1 MAVRFF
7 YVQHG
12 QRPSFD
18 KFGSLYCDSRGS
30 KVRLGENMLVIYK
43 ICKKVKNVRAKM
55 LDKKLCS

>member
-18 KFGSLYCDSRGS
+18 KFGSLYCDSREF
-30 KVRLGENMLVIYK
+30 KVRLGENMLGTGAPRSMQFHSTGIS
-43 ICKKVKNVRAKM
+43 
-55 LDKKLCS
+55 LDAAL